1 MVEVCGVISCSRP
14 PIVEVILQPLY
25 RGTYTDH
32 ENTSQPKIAM
42 PMQTLQA
49 HMASGG
55 DIAVFRSKEWLH
67 LDAPDR

>member
-1 MVEVCGVISCSRP
+1 MVEGSGVISCSRS

-32 ENTSQPKIAM
+32 ENTSQPKIAT
-42 PMQTLQA
+42 PMQILQA
-49 HMASGG
+49 HMPSGG

-67 LDAPDR
+67 LDSPDS